1 MDDVLTDNQVREH
14 DRVYRRGWKLIEGK
28 LLIADRSPPQKLG
41 WLARRKLRQAIACF
55 DAALKIAPHSWQ
67 SLWAMGKIHQ
77 RLGERPEALG
87 CFARAHQLQPSQPDV
102 AREAG
107 IAASDMGDGPAA
119 VRFTKAAIA
128 SKPEDAGLVSNLAL
142 ALLIHGEIA
151 QARAAA
157 AEAHTRAPH
166 DPITK
171 TVHRIVD
178 EVAQGKRPR
187 PKTLRELY

>member
-1 MDDVLTDNQVREH
+1 MSDALTDDQAREH
-14 DRVYRRGWKLIEGK
+14 NRVYQRGWELIKGE
-28 LLIADRSPPQKLG
+28 LLIADRTPSRGPG
-41 WLARRKLRQAIACF
+41 WLARRRLRQAIECF
-55 DAALKIAPHSWQ
+55 DAALKIAPQGWQ

-77 RLGERPEALG
+77 RLGELPEALG

-119 VRFTKAAIA
+119 VRFTRAAIA

-142 ALLIHGEIA
+142 ALLISGEIE
-151 QARAAA
+151 QAKTAA
-157 AEAHTRAPH
+157 AEAHARAPD
-166 DPITK
+166 DPITR

-178 EVAQGKRPR
+178 EVAEGKRPR
-187 PKTLRELY
+187 PKTVRELF